1 MCYLTYHEY
10 LELGFSRIKE
20 ESLFSELE
28 PHAERQLDLVTK
40 NHYLKMQLNE
50 DPNPYRVK
58 KFKLAMALQIDY
70 LNMVG
75 GKTQLFEVLNE
86 IPSSVTI
93 GRMKIDRGKLG
104 ASVYGRTMLSSD
116 AYAELSATGLVYQ
129 GVDYR

>member
-28 PHAERQLDLVTK
+28 PHAERQLNLVTK
-40 NHYLKMQLNE
+40 NYYLKTKLDE
-50 DPNPYRVK
+50 DPNQYRVQ

-86 IPSSVTI
+86 IPASVTI

-104 ASVYGRTMLSSD
+104 SSVYGRTMLSSD
-116 AYAELSATGLVYQ
+116 AYAELSATSLVYQ
-129 GVDYR
+129 GVDYQ